1 MLRPALFLLS
11 MLPALTLAA
20 DKPAAAGLPPSTVA
34 NSADLVSSLGQMLLG
49 LAIVIVALFACL
61 WLLKRLGGPRG
72 AARGLKVLG
81 ATPVGPRERVVL
93 VEVAD
98 KVLVL
103 GVAPGR
109 VNTLH
114 TLDADQLAASL
125 PPAAPTATHGF
136 ADRLKQMMEARKD
149 A

>member
-11 MLPALTLAA
+11 MLPSLAGA
-20 DKPAAAGLPPSTVA
+20 VDKPAATSLPPSTVA
-34 NSADLVSSLGQMLLG
+34 NSTDLVSSLGQMLLG
-49 LAIVIVALFACL
+49 LAIVIVVLFVCL

-114 TLDADQLAASL
+114 TLDADELAASL
-125 PPAAPTATHGF
+125 PAPAPAAPHGF
-136 ADRLKQMMEARKD
+136 AERLKQMMEARKD
-149 A
+149 G